1 MVLTHTRR
9 GLITLFM
16 VLAMLWAISATSLA
30 GNGRGGGIWRGGGN
44 PPTCTQGCL
53 QNITWE

>member
-9 GLITLFM
+9 SLITLFM
-16 VLAMLWAISATSLA
+16 VLAMLWAISASSLA
-30 GNGRGGGIWRGGGN
+30 GNGRGGGNWRVGGN
-44 PPTCTQGCL
+44 PPTCTEGCL

>member
-9 GLITLFM
+9 SFITLFM

-30 GNGRGGGIWRGGGN
+30 GNGRGGGSWHFGGN
-44 PPTCTQGCL
+44 TPTCTEGCL